1 MDEREAR
8 RAYLDRLDDVL
19 ATDFLQPFDAVMDA
33 YRLDAFGVLVLESSA
48 RRTIRTAARIAE
60 DRYEAINVQYVARGA
75 ASGNAN
81 GRTVTSLP
89 GTVMILDYGQPFTIT
104 DHERRDVINIA
115 LPRASFP
122 TRNATAWHGAI
133 LEGATA
139 TMLARFM
146 ATLAET
152 LSLLPADSAAGME
165 QAFVALL
172 TAAVGGA
179 IGGAKAGA
187 PGGADARLIQRA
199 GQLVDDRI
207 ASPELDPAWLAGKLN
222 VSRSELYSVME
233 RFGGVSRFILQR
245 RLARARTA
253 LEDTSDQR
261 RIGAIAFAFGFA
273 SEAHFARAFR
283 AAFGT
288 TASAVR
294 RATSAKP
301 DAPHAKSGTDSQ
313 EI

>member
-1 MDEREAR
+1 MDEDEAR
-8 RAYLDRLDDVL
+8 RAYRERLDDVL
-19 ATDFLQPFDAVMDA
+19 ATDFLQPFEATLDA
-33 YRLDAFGVLVLESSA
+33 YRLNTFSVLVLEASA
-48 RRTIRTAARIAE
+48 RRSTRTAARIAE
-60 DRYEAINVQYVARGA
+60 DRYGSVNVQYIRRGT
-75 ASGNAN
+75 ASGNAG
-81 GRTVTSLP
+81 GRVVTSLP
-89 GTVMILDYGQPFTIT
+89 GTVMILDYGQPFTVT

-115 LPRASFP
+115 LPRAAFP
-122 TRNATAWHGAI
+122 ARDAAEWHGAVVA
-133 LEGATA
+133 GPAA

-146 ATLAET
+146 ET
-152 LSLLPADSAAGME
+152 LGEALPLLPADTAPAME

-172 TAAVGGA
+172 TAAVGG
-179 IGGAKAGA
+179 GKTGA
-187 PGGADARLIQRA
+187 PDGPDARLIHRA

-207 ASPELDPAWLAGKLN
+207 GSPELDPAWLAGKLN

-245 RLARARTA
+245 RLARARAA
-253 LEDTSDQR
+253 LEDASDER

-294 RATSAKP
+294 RAKAATL
-301 DAPHAKSGTDSQ
+301 DAQSGTHSQ
-313 EI
+313 GI